1 MEKEKVLEIE
11 FIPVWDKWAW
21 RITKNEL
28 FNLHD
33 EVQEYENKPLQLKLK
48 KGYENCIFM
57 YNNVTDKYEEIP
69 NCILL
74 YEHEKGRLK
83 KLVKRINEK
92 YGKPKH
98 WRAKYGERYYYTDY
112 CAYVQFATEHNTT
125 TDNRLYEL
133 GNYFQTREQAEKAL
147 EKVKKAYQEVVENE

>member
-11 FIPVWDKWAW
+11 FIPIWDKWVW

-28 FNLHD
+28 FNLYNR
-33 EVQEYENKPLQLKLK
+33 VQEYENKSLRLKLK
-48 KGYENCIFM
+48 KECKNSIFM
-57 YNNVTDKYEEIP
+57 YSFVLDDYKETLNFTLLFESEKERLEEF
-69 NCILL
+69 
-74 YEHEKGRLK
+74 
-83 KLVKRINEK
+83 VKHINKK
-92 YGKPKH
+92 YGKPKC
-98 WRAKYGERYYYTDY
+98 WRAKYGERYYYIDC

-147 EKVKKAYQEVVENE
+147 KKVKKAYQEVVENE